1 MPRAVKEPLTRR
13 NEILDVTQR
22 FIYTLGYEKMTIQNI
37 IDELKISKGAFYHY
51 FDSKQALLEALIER
65 IEDEVLL
72 IIQPIVDDPSLSGL
86 EKMNKVFSTAVRWKT
101 EQIDFMMALLQ
112 VWYMDDNAL
121 VREKTTSGMLR
132 RVSPMV
138 AQVLRQGCAEGA
150 FSTPF
155 PDQVGVVVLSIVISQ
170 GDKFAELLKRF
181 DPETSDIAE
190 VEKIIAAYADAVERV
205 LGAPSGSLT
214 LMSPD
219 TVRVWFPISAN
230 RSA

>member
-72 IIQPIVDDPSLSGL
+72 IIQPIVDDASLSGL

-138 AQVLRQGCAEGA
+138 AQVLRQGCAEGT

>member
-138 AQVLRQGCAEGA
+138 AQVLRQGCAEGT

>member
-72 IIQPIVDDPSLSGL
+72 IIQPIVDDASLSGL

-138 AQVLRQGCAEGA
+138 AQVLRQGCAEGT

-219 TVRVWFPISAN
+219 TVRVWFPVSAN

>member
-72 IIQPIVDDPSLSGL
+72 IIQPIVDDASLSGL
-86 EKMNKVFSTAVRWKT
+86 EKMNKVYSTAVRWKT

-138 AQVLRQGCAEGA
+138 AQVLRQGCAEGT